1 MAIKVYHNL
10 RVGEVPPTPN
20 KTGYD
25 SPYLDS
31 STAQLVEVAE
41 EYGFPIS
48 YAQESNGQLI
58 QNILPIKNTENKQ
71 ISTSSIA
78 DLDLHT
84 ELAFHPYKPDYVLLF
99 CLRGD
104 PAAVTTY
111 AHVLDIVAQLDE
123 ETLEVLQQPLFIT
136 SLDLSFRMH
145 GEPNTEFILPILKK
159 YSITKTLRQAQI
171 SPITYWTMT
180 YDKALMVGTNEIARN
195 SLITFQRAVEKSI
208 KEVTLKTGDL
218 LVLNNEYIVHG
229 RRHFKPRYDGTDRWV
244 RRIMVRKQL
253 PPPSEIFGHIVSTKF
268 I

>member
-1 MAIKVYHNL
+1 MAIRVYNNL

-20 KTGYD
+20 RADYD
-25 SPYLDS
+25 SSYLDS
-31 STAQLVEVAE
+31 STAQLIEIAE
-41 EYGFPIS
+41 QYGFPIS

-71 ISTSSIA
+71 ISTSSII

-84 ELAFHPYKPDYVLLF
+84 ETAFHPYKPDYVLLF

-123 ETLEVLQQPLFIT
+123 ETLEVLQQPFFKT
-136 SLDLSFRMH
+136 SLDLSFRMN
-145 GEPNTEFILPILKK
+145 GEHDVEFMLPILKK
-159 YSITKTLRQAQI
+159 YTISETIRQARI
-171 SPITYWTMT
+171 SPITFWTMT

-195 SLITFQRAVEKSI
+195 ALITFQKAVEKSI
-208 KEVTLKTGDL
+208 REVTLKTGDL

-244 RRIMVRKQL
+244 RRVMVRKQL
-253 PPPSEIFGHIVSTKF
+253 PPSNEISGHVISTKC